1 MAPPERDPNTLRRYL
16 LRTLPPDERDRL
28 EVEAL
33 RDPEAF
39 DDLQAAEDDLFHD
52 YARGLLADGE
62 REDFER
68 TLLALP
74 GVEERVAAA
83 RALVRALDAQPP
95 AAAAPTWRWT
105 AVLAAAAALA
115 VLAAWLLLRAR
126 PAETPLTA
134 AVSPPPSPPP
144 SASPAPPARV
154 LALALAP
161 GAVRS
166 GGTMPTAAVDARTTA
181 LELLLTL
188 PAAPPPRMAAVLRT
202 AEGAAVWSAGDLVAE
217 GRLLTLRPP
226 LDALAEADY
235 ELVLSR
241 TAGSRPVAEYRF
253 RLLRE

>member
-16 LRTLPPDERDRL
+16 LRTLPAEERDRL

-52 YARGLLADGE
+52 YARGVLADGE

-68 TLLALP
+68 TVLALP
-74 GVEERVAAA
+74 GAEERVAAA
-83 RALVRALDAQPP
+83 RALVKALDAQPP

-105 AVLAAAAALA
+105 AGLAAAAALA

-126 PAETPLTA
+126 PAEAPLTA
-134 AVSPPPSPPP
+134 AVSPSPSPSP

-166 GGTMPTAAVDARTTA
+166 GGVMPTAAVDARTTA

-241 TAGSRPVAEYRF
+241 TAGSRPLAEYHF